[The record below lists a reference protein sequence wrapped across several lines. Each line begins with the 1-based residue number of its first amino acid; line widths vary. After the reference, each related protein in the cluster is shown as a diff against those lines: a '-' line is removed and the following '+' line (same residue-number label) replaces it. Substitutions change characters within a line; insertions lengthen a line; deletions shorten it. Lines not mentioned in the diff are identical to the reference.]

1 MRIICL
7 DDHRAMLDSLV
18 EELKTI
24 SPYSAIQAF
33 QDSETALEFA
43 EANGCDVLFCEIN
56 LCGRDGVMIAE
67 KMKKINPRLNIIFT
81 TVCEESERAKEVFRL
96 HPSGYITKPYT
107 HDQLAAELKALRYPV
122 EEKADAFH
130 ITSSPAQ
137 HGSTHT
143 MSPGMDIRRGA
154 KPSEEFS
161 FVGSRPYTPGA
172 APVSRAPYKP
182 AAEVPEQT
190 AAEEPKA
197 QAVDAKDLRR
207 LGRAELL
214 EMLITQ
220 TKENDKLRARLRD
233 AENKLEKKALTI
245 ENAGSIAQA
254 ALQMNGVFEA
264 AQRAADQYVESVQL
278 QSLQM
283 SIREK
288 ENAERCGKM
297 LADARARCSIM
308 ESDTAKKCEDMVRNA
323 EAEAKVRWEELYQKM
338 EAYLKE
344 HEQLRSLMLG
354 AYKK

>member
-1 MRIICL
+1 M
-7 DDHRAMLDSLV
+7 
-18 EELKTI
+18 
-24 SPYSAIQAF
+24 
-33 QDSETALEFA
+33 
-43 EANGCDVLFCEIN
+43 
-56 LCGRDGVMIAE
+56 
-67 KMKKINPRLNIIFT
+67 
-81 TVCEESERAKEVFRL
+81 
-96 HPSGYITKPYT
+96 
-107 HDQLAAELKALRYPV
+107 
-122 EEKADAFH
+122 
-130 ITSSPAQ
+130 
-137 HGSTHT
+137 
-143 MSPGMDIRRGA
+143 
-154 KPSEEFS
+154 
-161 FVGSRPYTPGA
+161 
-172 APVSRAPYKP
+172 
-182 AAEVPEQT
+182 PEQT